1 MGYNPSSINRLLN
14 LIVIPRDTLWR
25 QEFEG
30 FKEKRET
37 TKK

>member
-1 MGYNPSSINRLLN
+1 MGYNPSNINRLLN
-14 LIVIPRDTLWR
+14 LIVITKDTLWW

-37 TKK
+37 TRK